1 MMRLRQLDLSAFGH
15 FTGRTIDFG
24 EAPAG
29 GSDFHIVFG
38 PNEAGKTTLMEGYL
52 RLLFGFPKNEPYAF
66 KHQRANLRVGG
77 MVEID
82 GAAHSFTRLSKREP
96 NLLDAQG
103 QVTPDTILTNA
114 LRDLT
119 VDEYRKLLCL
129 DDETIEA
136 GGEEIT
142 KSKGDIGKLLFSAAA
157 GISDLSLV
165 LENVNERSLEIY
177 RKGGTK
183 SEIAVLK
190 AELAEVNKQIK
201 DQDISASAYRALRI
215 ELESAQ
221 TLEAGLRREE
231 TDLAL
236 RKRELENLLEAHP
249 LAAQLREF
257 EQQLKPIAHY
267 PTALDIDP
275 EQLLDLMTKRVALT
289 AAQDQAGREMKAI
302 AARMDGLIVDR
313 EVLNAADQLGALEE
327 LKSRAQTGLLDLP
340 RRQGELDHEQAELRA
355 LLSGIGLPTTGDLG
369 RYVLGDAD
377 LAEMERLRGDLIDA
391 EKAFAIAHQEAQD
404 AETKLQDTMR
414 QVEEAG
420 QNIEGDPGLDRV
432 IATAD
437 AEDIMARYTE
447 AEHKLATAMQT
458 KADAL
463 RKLSRPGVKFDTV
476 PELQVTPAQAEQLN
490 ADLTQAQRA
499 AENTSQQCA
508 ATQARWDQARIQVK
522 LSQAQPDLIDDAAA
536 KATRETRDNLWQAH
550 RAKLDVTTADAFEA
564 AMQTDDAQTKL
575 RATQS
580 KEIAENRQAQRNEIE
595 AREEHEQT
603 KARHDQA
610 MDAVEKL
617 AAQLADCLQQ
627 HGLPQSLPAD
637 DFARWVGDAY
647 DAGEAAAQLEM
658 LEAAQSDLHVQAQDL
673 KDTLYT
679 ILNVDG
685 GSLAGLMKLAKAQLA
700 GQQVQKQAL
709 SLAETSARSAKTE
722 ADRRSTAEEQAQT
735 RRDAARTNWVD
746 AVAHYIPDLKTDPL
760 TWDGT
765 RILRDIAQTD
775 KTIRKLRRQVETM
788 SANIAEFERS
798 LDEIKLET
806 ATGETPLDRY
816 AAYQRQIAD
825 AQEIARQ
832 RQELEAQ
839 HARHDKAAKEAA
851 HKISVLD
858 DQVQLIAQ
866 VFDAAI
872 PTQTLEQLRT
882 ATAVAQNAID
892 LRAKAQETLTS
903 LLAVLG
909 VLSSDDAAKLL
920 NNHPADMCQVE
931 LDTVTQDLSRTRT
944 ALEGAIEKRT
954 GAQIA
959 LNGVGADNAVAS
971 LVAQKRTL
979 EAQMEDAVLR
989 YLEGRFG
996 HILAEEAIR
1005 RYRDAHRSGMLA
1017 ATEQAFKDLT
1027 NGAYGQLKTVP
1038 ARNGDILQA
1047 VQTSD
1052 MTLKEAADMSKGTRF
1067 QLYLALRAAA
1077 YDQMAQ
1083 NGRIL
1088 PFFCDDVFETFDE
1101 DRTRAACTLMQRV
1114 GQTGQAIYL
1123 THHQHVV
1130 DIARKTC
1137 GDQLRVH
1144 TL

>member
-1 MMRLRQLDLSAFGH
+1 MMRLRQLDLDAFGH
-15 FTGRTIDFG
+15 FTDRKIDFG

-52 RLLFGFPKNEPYAF
+52 RLLFGFPKNDPYAF

-77 MVEID
+77 VVEID

-103 QVTPDTILTNA
+103 QVTPDTVLTNA
-114 LRDLT
+114 LRDLS

-157 GISDLSLV
+157 GISDLSQV
-165 LENVNERSLEIY
+165 LEDVNARSLEIY

-183 SEIAVLK
+183 SEFAALK
-190 AELAEVNKQIK
+190 AELAEVNQQIK
-201 DQDISASAYRALRI
+201 DQDVSASAYRALRSD
-215 ELESAQ
+215 LENAQ
-221 TLEAGLRREE
+221 TLETGLRGEE
-231 TDLAL
+231 KDLAL
-236 RKRELENLLEAHP
+236 RKLELENLLKAHP
-249 LAAQLREF
+249 LAAQLREL
-257 EQQLKPIAHY
+257 EAQLKPIAHY

-289 AAQDQAGREMKAI
+289 AAYDQAVHEIEAI
-302 AARMDGLIVDR
+302 TAQRGGVVVDPNA
-313 EVLNAADQLGALEE
+313 LDAADQLGALEE

-340 RRQGELDHEQAELRA
+340 RRQAELDHEQAELRA
-355 LLSGIGLPTTGDLG
+355 QLSGTLLPTTGDLG
-369 RYVLGDAD
+369 RYVLGEAD
-377 LAEMERLRGDLIDA
+377 LATMERLKAELTDA
-391 EKAFAIAHQEAQD
+391 DKAFATARQEAQD
-404 AETKLQDTMR
+404 AQAKLQEAMR

-420 QNIEGDPGLDRV
+420 LNVTGDPSLDRV

-437 AEDIMARYTE
+437 AEDILARHGE
-447 AEHKLATAMQT
+447 AEHRLATATQ
-458 KADAL
+458 AHVDAL
-463 RKLSRPGVKFDTV
+463 RKLARPGVKFDTL
-476 PELQVTPAQAEQLN
+476 PEIQVTPAQAAQLN
-490 ADLTQAQRA
+490 AELAQAQRA
-499 AENTSQQCA
+499 ADTTAQQRA
-508 ATQARWDQARIQVK
+508 ATQTRWDHARTQVK
-522 LSQAQPDLIDDAAA
+522 LSQALPDLIDDATAA
-536 KATRETRDNLWQAH
+536 ATRETRDGLWQVH
-550 RAKLDVTTADAFEA
+550 KAKLDAASANAFET

-580 KEIAENRQAQRNEIE
+580 KEIAETRQAQRHEIE
-595 AREEHEQT
+595 AREEHEQA
-603 KARHDQA
+603 KARHDA
-610 MDAVEKL
+610 ALETVEKL
-617 AAQLADCLQQ
+617 NAQLGGYLEQ
-627 HGLPQSLPAD
+627 HGLPLALDAD
-637 DFARWVGDAY
+637 DFARWVSDAY
-647 DAGEAAAQLEM
+647 QTGEAAAQLVT
-658 LEAAQSDLHVQAQDL
+658 LETGQADLRAQVQRL
-673 KDTLYT
+673 KETLYT
-679 ILNVDG
+679 ILGVDS
-685 GSLAGLMKLAKAQLA
+685 GSLAGVLKLAKAQLA
-700 GQQVQKQAL
+700 GDEAHKQAL
-709 SLAETSARSAKTE
+709 ASAQTGARSAKAE
-722 ADRRSTAEEQAQT
+722 ADRRSAAEEKNQST
-735 RRDAARTNWVD
+735 RDAARRNWAD
-746 AVAHYIPDLKTDPL
+746 AVTHYIPDLKTDPL

-765 RILRDIAQTD
+765 RALREIAQTD

-788 SANIAEFERS
+788 SANITEFERG
-798 LDEIKLET
+798 LDEIKLESD
-806 ATGETPLDRY
+806 TGKTGLERY
-816 AAYQRQIAD
+816 AAYQAQIAE
-825 AQEIARQ
+825 AKELARQ
-832 RQELEAQ
+832 SRELETR
-839 HARHDKAAKEAA
+839 HAHHQTAAKEAA
-851 HKISVLD
+851 QQIKVLD
-858 DQVQLIAQ
+858 EQVQLIAQ

-872 PTQTLEQLRT
+872 PTQTLEDLRT
-882 ATAVAQNAID
+882 ATTVARNAID
-892 LRAKAQETLTS
+892 LRAKVQDTLTT
-903 LLAVLG
+903 LLSVLG
-909 VLSSDDAAKLL
+909 VSSSEAATALL
-920 NNHPADMCQVE
+920 DSHPADASEVA
-931 LDTVTQDLSRTRT
+931 LGTVTQDLLRSRTS
-944 ALEGAIEKRT
+944 LERAIETRMA
-954 GAQIA
+954 AQIA

-971 LVAQKRTL
+971 LVAQKRTI

-1017 ATEQAFKDLT
+1017 ATEQAFKELT

-1038 ARNGDILQA
+1038 TRNGDILQA

-1101 DRTRAACTLMQRV
+1101 ARTRAACMLMQRV

-1144 TL
+1144 QL